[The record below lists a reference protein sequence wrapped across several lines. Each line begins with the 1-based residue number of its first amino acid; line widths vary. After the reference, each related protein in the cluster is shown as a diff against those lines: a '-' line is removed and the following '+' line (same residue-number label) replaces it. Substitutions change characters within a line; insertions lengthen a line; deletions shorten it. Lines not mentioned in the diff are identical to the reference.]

1 MKTTSDSQFDS
12 MKKILTDSSKEDS
25 ASCDP
30 TDLLPNKSL
39 PPSLSTSPE
48 TAADDLV
55 KLVLAVI
62 DTVRQVMEKQAIRRV
77 ESGALAE
84 AEIERLGLTLMR
96 LEARMVELKSHF
108 GLSNED
114 LNLHFGTVQDLKD
127 ILNDEE

>member
-1 MKTTSDSQFDS
+1 MKTENDSQFAS
-12 MKKILTDSSKEDS
+12 LKKILTDSGTEGFNSN
-25 ASCDP
+25 DP
-30 TDLLPNKSL
+30 SNFSPHSSL

-77 ESGALAE
+77 ESGALAD
-84 AEIERLGLTLMR
+84 AEIERLGLTLMG
-96 LEARMVELKSHF
+96 LETRMAELKSHF

-114 LNLHFGTVQDLKD
+114 LNLNFGTVQDLKD